1 MKWSWTGPIS
11 AQLAIGEAYYE
22 SEPRPGLVDGAH
34 LVVDE
39 PCGEADLAHRVL
51 VQIGRQRT
59 QRRRELVWCGDEP
72 EPRARRDAQLLRQR
86 RPGISGHALLLPRHE
101 LRP

>member
-51 VQIGRQRT
+51 VQIGRH
-59 QRRRELVWCGDEP
+59 GGS
-72 EPRARRDAQLLRQR
+72 LLRPGDPQPAR
-86 RPGISGHALLLPRHE
+86 ALEPARQPGEAAIEVRPPFGEEHHHVGGAA
-101 LRP
+101 